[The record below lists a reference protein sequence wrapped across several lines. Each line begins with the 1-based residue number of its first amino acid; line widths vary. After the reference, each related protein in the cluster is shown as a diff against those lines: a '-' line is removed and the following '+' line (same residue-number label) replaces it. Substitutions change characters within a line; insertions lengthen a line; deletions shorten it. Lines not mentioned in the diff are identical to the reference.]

1 METNINVPQLI
12 ETIKTTISKV
22 VPRGTVIEVKE
33 KQNYFGGGKYL
44 MIGFYPESKPVNG
57 VRGQY
62 PELFSLCLN
71 FDDMELTTQMYGGCG
86 GQIIYRNPDKNHPQ
100 EKYLALVGI
109 KVPFRKPKPEL
120 KFIIPAIERFASN
133 WVKLIRENKDQLA
146 HQDYVNYDE
155 FLNS

>member
-44 MIGFYPESKPVNG
+44 MIFFYPESKTIHG
-57 VRGQY
+57 VQGQY
-62 PELFSLCLN
+62 PQVVSLCLN
-71 FDDMELTTQMYGGCG
+71 FDDMELKPQVYGGNG
-86 GQIIYRNPDKNHPQ
+86 GQCIYREPDRNHPR
-100 EKYLALVGI
+100 EKYLAMASI
-109 KVPFRKPKPEL
+109 KIPFRKPKPEL

-133 WVKLIRENKDQLA
+133 WVVLLKENKDKLKY
-146 HQDYVNYDE
+146 QDYVNYNE